1 MSLNQ
6 TIHKNLLIRV
16 LKEIFSHPKVG
27 PLLGF
32 KGGTAAY
39 LFFQLDRFSVDLDFD
54 LLDTSKVDLVF
65 TEIQAILGNFGVLR
79 IADKKRYSLI
89 FILSYEDKVPDAQ
102 NVKVEVNLRNF
113 GSRYM
118 IKPYLGIP
126 MKVMIPE
133 DMAANKIVAFYERMG
148 KANRDIYDI
157 YFMLSHNWRINHEI
171 VELRTGLAIGE
182 FLDQCC
188 IMLENANS
196 RGIMNGLG
204 EVLSLEQKTWVRN
217 HLVKE
222 LIFQLR
228 LYKETY
234 T

>member
-1 MSLNQ
+1 
-6 TIHKNLLIRV
+6 
-16 LKEIFSHPKVG
+16 
-27 PLLGF
+27 
-32 KGGTAAY
+32 
-39 LFFQLDRFSVDLDFD
+39 
-54 LLDTSKVDLVF
+54 
-65 TEIQAILGNFGVLR
+65 
-79 IADKKRYSLI
+79 
-89 FILSYEDKVPDAQ
+89 
-102 NVKVEVNLRNF
+102 
-113 GSRYM
+113 M